1 MNICISKLKD
11 KQKHINFFLKS
22 EAFMPSYIEYII
34 GISVN
39 YEDSKNKQIMK
50 NETSDNNM

>member
-1 MNICISKLKD
+1 
-11 KQKHINFFLKS
+11 
-22 EAFMPSYIEYII
+22 MPSYIEYII

-50 NETSDNNM
+50 NETSDNNMQNQQI